1 MAEETIF
8 HKIMK
13 GEIPSDMLYE
23 DELCIAIRDISPV
36 APSHLLV
43 IPRKDL
49 PKLSDATSE
58 DKELLGHML
67 LVIKQLAEEQGI
79 AEDGYRVVINNG
91 SNASQTVFQLHMHLV
106 GGRRFSW
113 PPG

>member
-1 MAEETIF
+1 MAEPTIF
-8 HKIMK
+8 HKIMS
-13 GEIPSDMLYE
+13 GEIPSEIVHE
-23 DELCIAIRDISPV
+23 DDLCIAIKDISPV
-36 APSHLLV
+36 APTHLLV
-43 IPRKDL
+43 IPRKDM
-49 PKLSDATSE
+49 PKLSDAQPE

-67 LVIKQLAEEQGI
+67 LVIKQLADKQGI
-79 AEDGYRVVINNG
+79 TEDGYRVVINNG